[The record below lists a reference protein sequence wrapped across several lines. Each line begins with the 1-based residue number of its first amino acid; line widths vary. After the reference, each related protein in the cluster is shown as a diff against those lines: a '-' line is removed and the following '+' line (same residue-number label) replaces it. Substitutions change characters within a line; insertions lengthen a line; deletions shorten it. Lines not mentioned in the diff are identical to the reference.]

1 MFLGR
6 DLLSMLLK
14 LGYRVPGISTGMD
27 ADVRIA
33 PEPFSLKLAQHIYW
47 YIPRPVVSR
56 FSQSS
61 LILTI
66 LTGKLSITL
75 PSAYPIHEPT
85 FCFLFAPIISNPQR
99 MPMGDSH

>member
-1 MFLGR
+1 MGR

-14 LGYRVPGISTGMD
+14 LGYRVPVVSTGMD

-33 PEPFSLKLAQHIYW
+33 LEPFSLRLAQHIYR

-56 FSQSS
+56 SSQPRS
-61 LILTI
+61 ILTI
-66 LTGKLSITL
+66 LTRKLSIAL

-99 MPMGDSH
+99 MAMIDSH